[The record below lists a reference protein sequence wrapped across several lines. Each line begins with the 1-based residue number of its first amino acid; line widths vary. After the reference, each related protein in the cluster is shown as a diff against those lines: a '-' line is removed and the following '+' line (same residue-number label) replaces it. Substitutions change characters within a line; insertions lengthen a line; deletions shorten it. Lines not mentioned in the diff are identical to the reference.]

1 MKYYLLESHKK
12 KQHRNTLITKEKQRK
27 AKRSNFLMFLLKIA
41 TYKLNKAFPLILT
54 TKKKCQ
60 NKNISGAGYE
70 KQSVASF
77 SDFLP

>member
-1 MKYYLLESHKK
+1 
-12 KQHRNTLITKEKQRK
+12 
-27 AKRSNFLMFLLKIA
+27 MFLLKIA
-41 TYKLNKAFPLILT
+41 TYKLNKAFRLILT

-60 NKNISGAGYE
+60 NENISGAGYE